1 MEKEKV
7 KQKEKETEA
16 NLPCGSADYPASPSE
31 LVQVGRHRLPDH
43 REHEPLHRRLL
54 HPPEQGTKLQVE
66 VLAPGDHHH
75 GAAPRPPF
83 VVLEGGQGGGEA
95 AGQAAL
101 GVLALPAG
109 EPPV

>member
-1 MEKEKV
+1 ME
-7 KQKEKETEA
+7 KEKETEA
-16 NLPCGSADYPASPSE
+16 NLPGRGADHPASPSE
-31 LVQVGRHRLPDH
+31 PVQVWRHRLPDH
-43 REHEPLHRRLL
+43 GEHKSLHRRLL
-54 HPPEQGTKLQVE
+54 HPPEQGAELQVE

-75 GAAPRPPF
+75 GAAPRPPL